1 VEARLSQMAP
11 VDSFFV
17 TRTLQAI
24 EVLAFQPSS
33 APQVARALRID
44 ARTARR
50 LLNRLAEDGWV
61 VRIEGR
67 VRMYTLSL
75 RVVAL
80 ASQFVER
87 APLTQAAAPVV
98 SSLHERTGGVAH
110 MTVPSYR
117 SVLCLA
123 HRAGGT
129 RSRPHTGELIPAHA
143 TAAGKVLLAHREP
156 WRESVLERPLER
168 VTDRTVIDPDAVRG
182 ECEQTREQ
190 GFAFEDGQ
198 YGAGLQTI
206 AAPVR
211 SESGAVM
218 AAVGLAGPPEL
229 DVVSRLDAV
238 MDAAGALARKLA
250 ESDVARAA

>member
-1 VEARLSQMAP
+1 MAA

-33 APQVARALRID
+33 APEVADALKVD

-50 LLNRLAEDGWV
+50 LLNRLADDGWV
-61 VRIEGR
+61 VRIDGR
-67 VRMYTLSL
+67 VRRYTLSL
-75 RVVAL
+75 RLVAL
-80 ASQFVER
+80 ATQFVER
-87 APLTQAAAPVV
+87 APLTRAATSVV

-110 MTVPSYR
+110 VTVPSYR

-123 HRAGGT
+123 HRAGDHP
-129 RSRPHTGELIPAHA
+129 SKPHAGELIPAHA
-143 TAAGKVLLAHREP
+143 TAAGKVLLAHRAP

-168 VTDRTVIDPDAVRG
+168 VTERTVLEPDAVRS
-182 ECEQTREQ
+182 ECGITLER
-190 GFAFEDGQ
+190 GFAFEDGE

-206 AAPVR
+206 AAPVPAR
-211 SESGAVM
+211 SGAVL

-229 DVVSRLDAV
+229 DVASQLDAV
-238 MDAAGALARKLA
+238 VDAAGALAAKLA
-250 ESDVARAA
+250 ETDVRFAA